1 MNTTLDVL
9 TTPAPAPE
17 RIERYTNDIL
27 ELNDRLSFRRLPDV
41 IEGEPVWLRRRQ
53 GTPLTTV
60 AALESQIP
68 DRYLLGIYGFRL
80 SQYLRL
86 GWACPDTVYHRSLF
100 TEPRH
105 HPSPDDLHVIT
116 LDQRTG
122 RILGYV
128 SLAHGSEASG
138 RRLGDPDRAPFP
150 FEVAHRL
157 RVQDELPDVAAFACD
172 AVREVKRFVRDVSLK
187 ERELR
192 ARVPWELLLG
202 LAGGLSAISPRLEL
216 LVGDLQESV
225 ALRHLLTV
233 GMRTRLIEHT
243 SPALHPGEV
252 MRPMYVKRKS
262 VKPFVAEIPPLDQI
276 APLQAFVDAALARP
290 GDFRML
296 AAPARP
302 EAAA

>member
-1 MNTTLDVL
+1 MSTGL
-9 TTPAPAPE
+9 APAPE

-27 ELNDRLSFRRLPDV
+27 ELNDRLSFRRLPEV
-41 IEGEPVWLRRRQ
+41 IDGEPIWLRRRT

-60 AALESQIP
+60 AALERQIP
-68 DRYLLGIYGFRL
+68 ERYLLGIYGFRL

-86 GWACPDTVYHRSLF
+86 GWACADTVYHRSLF

-116 LDQRTG
+116 LDQRNG

-128 SLAHGSEASG
+128 SLAHDLEAAG
-138 RRLGDPDRAPFP
+138 KLLGDPTRAPFP

-157 RVQDELPDVAAFACD
+157 RVQDELPDVAEVACD

-192 ARVPWELLLG
+192 SRVPWELLLG
-202 LAGGLSAISPRLEL
+202 LAGGLSAITPRLEL

-233 GMRTRLIEHT
+233 GMRTRLIEDT

-262 VKPFVAEIPPLDQI
+262 VKPFVAEIPPLEQLN
-276 APLQAFVDAALARP
+276 PLRDFVDAALARP
-290 GDFRML
+290 GAFRMM
-296 AAPARP
+296 AGAS